1 MLIDTH
7 AHIHFEEYQEDLD
20 IIFDNA
26 RTSGIKA
33 IITVGTDDSSSK
45 NALEFCFH
53 NQPKSIDLY
62 ASAGLHPHD
71 AHLAADKLL
80 GIKEL
85 AMDGGYGQKLVAI
98 GECGLDYYK
107 SYSGKRDQYSALE
120 FQIELALQM
129 GLPLIFHVRDAWD
142 DFFAVL
148 ANYKGVRGV
157 IHSFTGFPKQ
167 VEQANEYGLY
177 FGINGIATFTKIDS
191 QLDAYRI
198 IPRDK
203 LLLETDCPFLSPQPM
218 RGKRNEPA
226 NLKYVA
232 SFLAKFLDQ
241 ESAELQNRT
250 STNAKTL
257 FGLK

>member
-26 RTSGIKA
+26 RAAGIKA

-45 NALEFCFH
+45 NALEFCFR
-53 NQPKSIDLY
+53 NQPTGIDLY

-71 AHLAADKLL
+71 AQLAADKLL
-80 GIKEL
+80 SIKEL
-85 AMDGGYGQKLVAI
+85 VMDGGYGQKLVAV

-107 SYSGKRDQYSALE
+107 NYSSKRDQYSALE

-129 GLPLIFHVRDAWD
+129 GLPLIFHVRDGWD

-148 ANYKGVRGV
+148 ANYQGVRGV
-157 IHSFTGFPKQ
+157 IHSFTGFAKQ

-177 FGINGIATFTKIDS
+177 FGINGIATFTKIEP
-191 QLDAYRI
+191 QLEAYRY
-198 IPRDK
+198 IPNDR
-203 LLLETDCPFLSPQPM
+203 LLLETDCPFLAPQPM

-232 SFLAKFLDQ
+232 SFLAKFLGQ
-241 ESAELQNRT
+241 ETDELKNRT